1 MIFYKLQDLNKY
13 NEWTYF
19 HFPHIT
25 FINLL
30 NYQYPG
36 LVLILSATWV
46 IQDQSIWWSVN
57 NECEMI

>member
-1 MIFYKLQDLNKY
+1 MLFYKLQDLNKY

-36 LVLILSATWV
+36 LSTDPVSNLDYSG
-46 IQDQSIWWSVN
+46 SKYM
-57 NECEMI
+57 MISE